1 MTSFMKNRKAQL
13 IFLQFFLIALL
24 LSAEVTVTYMAKKNA
39 AGIEAKSEVK
49 NIILG
54 SIQEFEGKT
63 VFYDSFLRESIR
75 RYAIDEIQADC
86 DTEYTISEFYTDIS
100 THQKISL
107 EKEDYDAYTKGGSS
121 KFDPRAESSVDCS
134 DQSLSGFQLQSC
146 VIPQCDCDLG
156 LLYIGP
162 DRDELEDTDCNGYEN
177 PTKTVPVG
185 APPVT
190 QTIAMEIGDRC
201 WDVYQPS
208 MDSPA
213 LSYAVFTT
221 TKTTLED
228 VVNDYITNYNTRYG
242 IVSYSVPWVSE
253 FVFTEKSD
261 YLEIVAVFNEEL
273 NPSSLKIA
281 SKGVTMNAGESM
293 TIEIHNPM
301 DFCVD

>member
-1 MTSFMKNRKAQL
+1 MKNRKAQL

-100 THQKISL
+100 THQKIFL
-107 EKEDYDAYTKGGSS
+107 EREDYDAYTQGGSS
-121 KFDPRAESSVDCS
+121 KFDPWAESPVDCS
-134 DQSLSGFQLQSC
+134 DQTQSGFQLQSC

-156 LLYIGP
+156 QLYIGP
-162 DRDELEDTDCNGYEN
+162 GTDELEDTDCNGYEN
-177 PTKTVPVG
+177 PTKTVSVG
-185 APPVT
+185 TPPVT

-208 MDSPA
+208 MDSTD
-213 LSYAVFTT
+213 LNYAVFTT
-221 TKTTLED
+221 TGDEENNKELTYADAELQLRFGKQDLIKTLSLNYNGNMNFVKDFCTIS
-228 VVNDYITNYNTRYG
+228 VVSNYGYRVTEQLKGKFGIYGSSDEITNCRAPLTN
-242 IVSYSVPWVSE
+242 
-253 FVFTEKSD
+253 
-261 YLEIVAVFNEEL
+261 
-273 NPSSLKIA
+273 
-281 SKGVTMNAGESM
+281 
-293 TIEIHNPM
+293 
-301 DFCVD
+301 

>member
-49 NIILG
+49 KIILG
-54 SIQEFEGKT
+54 SIQEFEAKT
-63 VFYDSFLRESIR
+63 VFYDSLLRESIR

-100 THQKISL
+100 SHQ
-107 EKEDYDAYTKGGSS
+107 
-121 KFDPRAESSVDCS
+121 
-134 DQSLSGFQLQSC
+134 
-146 VIPQCDCDLG
+146 
-156 LLYIGP
+156 
-162 DRDELEDTDCNGYEN
+162 
-177 PTKTVPVG
+177 
-185 APPVT
+185 
-190 QTIAMEIGDRC
+190 
-201 WDVYQPS
+201 
-208 MDSPA
+208 
-213 LSYAVFTT
+213 
-221 TKTTLED
+221 TTLED

-253 FVFTEKSD
+253 FVFTEESD
-261 YLEIVAVFNEEL
+261 YLEIVAIFDEEL
-273 NPSSLKIA
+273 NPPSLKIEA
-281 SKGVTMNAGESM
+281 KGVRMDAGESM

>member
-1 MTSFMKNRKAQL
+1 MKNRKAQL

-100 THQKISL
+100 THQKIFL
-107 EKEDYDAYTKGGSS
+107 EREDYDAYTQGGSS
-121 KFDPRAESSVDCS
+121 KFDPWAESPVDCS
-134 DQSLSGFQLQSC
+134 DQTQSGFQLQSC

-156 LLYIGP
+156 QLYIGP
-162 DRDELEDTDCNGYEN
+162 GTDELEDTDCNGYEN
-177 PTKTVPVG
+177 PTKTVSVG
-185 APPVT
+185 TPPVT

-201 WDVYQPS
+201 WDVYQAS
-208 MDSPA
+208 MSSSA

-221 TKTTLED
+221 TKTTLEG

-242 IVSYSVPWVSE
+242 IVSYSVPWVSG
-253 FVFTEKSD
+253 FLFTEESD
-261 YLEIVAVFNEEL
+261 YLEIVAVFDEEL
-273 NPSSLKIA
+273 SPSSLKIA